1 MLPYGRPFT
10 LLSDRDKNTIEV
22 VDPIEKTKKEKIG
35 EAMIIISKIIMFN
48 SLFAFACSPA
58 WLLFTDDAT
67 YMLKGS
73 IASVIFSIYGICMYA
88 VGQIIRNDN

>member
-48 SLFAFACSPA
+48 SLFAFACSPV
-58 WLLFTDDAT
+58 WLLFTEDVT
-67 YMLKGS
+67 YMIKSS
-73 IASVIFSIYGICMYA
+73 IVSVICCIYGICMYA
-88 VGQIIRNDN
+88 VGQTIRDDN